1 MILVG
6 IFALA
11 YFGIDDA
18 KAQCVITINGT
29 NFTDGKLPPP
39 MSYYKTQFPITY
51 IVDMGAAVCKFK
63 IDMSLYVSGTNITAT
78 NGNDVKYVYN
88 SGKEDK
94 SKASNA
100 NVNITL
106 VQGSKM
112 GGYQNLTLNVD
123 VLKQA
128 PTTIVVRV

>member
-29 NFTDGKLPPP
+29 NFTDE
-39 MSYYKTQFPITY
+39 TQFPITY